1 MTAAM
6 AAPITRRRCGRC
18 GGTEQNY
25 DLMELIQSSLIK
37 FVSADG
43 FERAQSQN
51 TDFSLRQKNGINK
64 KLPRTAAPGFSVTF
78 LFAFIFEN
86 YSATEPFLLKLSIDL
101 LAKGSGGEG
110 HERKP
115 SGSFLQSE

>member
-43 FERAQSQN
+43 FEVEEYYLA
-51 TDFSLRQKNGINK
+51 
-64 KLPRTAAPGFSVTF
+64 
-78 LFAFIFEN
+78 
-86 YSATEPFLLKLSIDL
+86 EPFGICGRALLLRGIG
-101 LAKGSGGEG
+101 ATIGSHIGTGAFG
-110 HERKP
+110 IVYVK
-115 SGSFLQSE
+115 